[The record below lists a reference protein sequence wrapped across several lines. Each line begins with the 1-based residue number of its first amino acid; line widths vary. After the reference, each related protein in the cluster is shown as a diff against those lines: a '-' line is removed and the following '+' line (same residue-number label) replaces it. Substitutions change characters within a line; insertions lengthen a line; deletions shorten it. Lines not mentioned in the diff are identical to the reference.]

1 MVQTSDRAFIESEL
15 TTDVRD
21 RAARRFDDHELK
33 LWVHRSFEALSCYRL
48 AGWSD
53 RNRVK

>member
-15 TTDVRD
+15 TIDVRD

-33 LWVHRSFEALSCYRL
+33 LWYIARLKRS
-48 AGWSD
+48 
-53 RNRVK
+53 RVIG